1 MSHDPVDIVIADD
14 NAVLLSVLAESLKE
28 CGYSVRTAVDGLGA
42 LTEIRNLAPDILLSD
57 LNMPKM
63 SGFELIS
70 IVHRDYPRIKV
81 IAMSGSYSGTI
92 VPEGLAADAFYE
104 KSGAGIVRLLQIIN
118 AIKDEPELPPVKW
131 SMGNAAP
138 VGLGF

>member
-92 VPEGLAADAFYE
+92 VPE
-104 KSGAGIVRLLQIIN
+104 
-118 AIKDEPELPPVKW
+118 
-131 SMGNAAP
+131 
-138 VGLGF
+138 